1 MLRVLVLED
10 HLRRSCLHLYLLFAV
25 RGALSLMSLAAAC
38 IRLFHVNC
46 VGNHRCGVWFLF
58 RV

>member
-1 MLRVLVLED
+1 MITLML
-10 HLRRSCLHLYLLFAV
+10 SFLHLYLLFAV
-25 RGALSLMSLAAAC
+25 RDALSLMLLAAAC
-38 IRLFHVNC
+38 IRLFYVNC